1 MKKLILT
8 LIISTFA
15 NFNYVSAQTITMP
28 SGLTAD
34 TSSFVLLSSSGTT
47 PSISGFSGTL
57 LVTAVASAGNVKITT
72 QTDLLQAAGYCGHN
86 ADSSSDITGC
96 DDAGRTEI
104 GFRGTQADINTGLAT
119 LSFKG
124 DGSTGSPTVTLSVT
138 AAGTNYNSANGH
150 YYKVV
155 RNNGISWTDA
165 KTAAEASSFNGLTG
179 YLASIT
185 SLAENNFVKSKTAA
199 NAWLG
204 GTDSAVEGCWK
215 WTGGTGA
222 PDAGKI
228 FTSGNSGSGA
238 VSGCAVDSGY
248 AVVENSGANAAAR
261 QVGTFGWANGEPNNA
276 GTEHGLHMYGD
287 PSHASYGDWND
298 FSLTK
303 TSVNFY
309 VIEYG
314 GTTGETATTQ
324 GLTTLT
330 ISSLEASGSTHQAFN
345 DKQLSGIVEAQTE
358 SIKRHMY
365 NSTNSIMDRMEQF
378 RRTGENKSL
387 QLNDFRLV
395 LTEQGV
401 NNHTHAKLAKHYV
414 QKYSKE
420 FADKQGLDLTDN
432 NIEKF
437 ISELPLSKYMKQEF
451 NLKPNKWAMWSVGSL
466 SKGGLDFSVGQLG
479 RKNES
484 NGFTL
489 GADLDW
495 SDNSLLGFA
504 LRDEVEDVTISGDGT
519 KYKSDNSTL
528 SFYNT
533 WKANDENYVDAFIGF
548 GQTKQATTRIVD
560 ITNNTKVTGELKS
573 KQAFGAIKYNL
584 KKNYK
589 LINFN
594 NYSKANFGYTMFNSY
609 SENGDSNLKL
619 KFDDRDLKNYSISI
633 GSLMESKIDLKNSK
647 FIPYLRLEITE
658 DLTEASSLK
667 VNYISSS
674 SSQYSKSINKG
685 FSSIIRAE
693 TGFDW
698 SFKNSWNISSSIE
711 RIDKDGLGHQSNIK
725 FSANKSF

>member
-47 PSISGFSGTL
+47 PSISGFTATNL
-57 LVTAVASAGNVKITT
+57 LATVVASAGTLIVTT
-72 QTDLLQAAGYCGHN
+72 TTGLEKAAGYCDYT
-86 ADSSSDITGC
+86 ADSSSEPTKCKTEALDHE
-96 DDAGRTEI
+96 EI
-104 GFRGTQADINTGLAT
+104 GFIGTQAEINAALAT

-124 DGSTGSPTVTLSVT
+124 DGSTGSPSVTLSIT
-138 AAGTNYNSANGH
+138 LAGASYDSSTGH
-150 YYKVV
+150 YYKKVV
-155 RNNGISWTDA
+155 VADIDWGDA
-165 KTAAEASSFNGLTG
+165 RTAAKSDAQIFNGMRG
-179 YLASIT
+179 YLTNIT
-185 SLAENNFVKSKTAA
+185 SAAENSFITSKLAQS
-199 NAWLG
+199 AWIG
-204 GTDSAVEGCWK
+204 GSDSGTEKIWK
-215 WTGGTGA
+215 WMDGPEGDTTFTCEPSSGGGTGA
-222 PDAGKI
+222 TISGCTEQDYLNWDTNEPNDAG
-228 FTSGNSGSGA
+228 
-238 VSGCAVDSGY
+238 
-248 AVVENSGANAAAR
+248 
-261 QVGTFGWANGEPNNA
+261 GEDCV
-276 GTEHGLHMYGD
+276 HMYGSGSD
-287 PSHASYGDWND
+287 IGKWND
-298 FSLTK
+298 YDCADNR
-303 TSVNFY
+303 VDAY
-309 VIEYG
+309 IIEYG
-314 GTTGETATTQ
+314 GMGESVTVSGSTV
-324 GLTTLT
+324 LT
-330 ISSLEASGSTHQAFN
+330 IQSLDASGSTHQAFN

-378 RRTGENKSL
+378 RRTGENKGL
-387 QLNDFRLV
+387 QLNDFRLSFID
-395 LTEQGV
+395 EGV
-401 NNHTHAKLAKHYV
+401 DNHTHAKLAKYYL
-414 QKYSKE
+414 QKYSKKVSGKRGFNFTE
-420 FADKQGLDLTDN
+420 S

-437 ISELPLSKYMKQEF
+437 ITELPLSKYMKQEF
-451 NLKPNKWAMWSVGSL
+451 GLKPKKWAMWSEGSL
-466 SKGGLDFSVGQLG
+466 SKGSLNLNVGQLG
-479 RKNES
+479 RKNQS

-495 SDNSLLGFA
+495 TDNFLLGFA
-504 LRDEVEDVTISGDGT
+504 LRDETEDVEVSTNGT

-533 WKANDENYVDAFIGF
+533 WKANDENYVDTFIGF
-548 GQTKQATTRIVD
+548 GKTKQATTRIVD
-560 ITNNTKVTGELKS
+560 VTNKTKVTGELKS

>member
-1 MKKLILT
+1 MKKLILA
-8 LIISTFA
+8 LALSIFS
-15 NFNYVSAQTITMP
+15 NFNSVSAETITMP
-28 SGLTAD
+28 SSLTAD
-34 TSSFVLLSSSGTT
+34 TTAFVLLSSSGTT
-47 PSISGFSGTL
+47 PSISGYTATDL
-57 LVTAVASAGNVKITT
+57 LATIVASAGTLIVTT
-72 QTDLLQAAGYCGHN
+72 TTGLEQASGYCDYT
-86 ADSSSDITGC
+86 ADNSSEPTNCKLEASDHP
-96 DDAGRTEI
+96 EI
-104 GFRGTQADINTGLAT
+104 GFIGTQAEINAALAT

-124 DGSTGSPTVTLSVT
+124 DGSTGSPTITLSIT
-138 AAGTNYNSANGH
+138 PAGNNYNSANGH
-150 YYKVV
+150 YYKIV
-155 RNNGISWTDA
+155 NDDEISFADA
-165 KTAAEASSFNGLTG
+165 ITAAEGSTYNGLSG
-179 YLASIT
+179 YLVSIT
-185 SLAENNFVKSKTAA
+185 SEAENDFLNAKVNQ
-199 NAWLG
+199 NAWIG
-204 GTDSAVEGCWK
+204 GSDKASLTSNSHSVTEGTWE
-215 WTGGTGA
+215 WISG
-222 PDAGKI
+222 PDNGKTFFCQVAI
-228 FTSGNSGSGA
+228 SGK
-238 VSGCAVDSGY
+238 
-248 AVVENSGANAAAR
+248 ANAADSDCA
-261 QVGTFGWANGEPNNA
+261 VATGYSYNNWKSAEPNDHSSNTTGEEDCA
-276 GTEHGLHMYGD
+276 HMRSDGE
-287 PSHASYGDWND
+287 WND
-298 FSLTK
+298 FPCNS
-303 TSVNFY
+303 TSVDY
-309 VIEYG
+309 YIIEYG
-314 GTTGETATTQ
+314 GTAGETATTS

-330 ISSLEASGSTHQAFN
+330 VSSIEATGSTYQAFN

-358 SIKRHMY
+358 SMKRHMF
-365 NSTNSIMDRMEQF
+365 NSTNSIMNRMEQF
-378 RRTGENKSL
+378 RRTGDNKGL
-387 QLNDFRLV
+387 QLNDFRLSFID
-395 LTEQGV
+395 EGV
-401 NNHTHAKLAKHYV
+401 DNHTHAKLAKYYL
-414 QKYSKE
+414 QKYSKKVSGKRGFNFTE
-420 FADKQGLDLTDN
+420 S

-437 ISELPLSKYMKQEF
+437 ITELPLSKYMKQEF
-451 NLKPNKWAMWSVGSL
+451 GLKPKKWAMWSEGSL
-466 SKGGLDFSVGQLG
+466 SKGSLNLNVGQLG
-479 RKNES
+479 RKNQS

-495 SDNSLLGFA
+495 TDNFLLGFA
-504 LRDEVEDVTISGDGT
+504 LRDETEDVEVSTNGT

-533 WKANDENYVDAFIGF
+533 WKANDENYVDTFIGF
-548 GQTKQATTRIVD
+548 GKTKQATTRIVD
-560 ITNNTKVTGELKS
+560 VTNKTKVTGELKS

>member
-47 PSISGFSGTL
+47 PSISGFTATDL
-57 LVTAVASAGNVKITT
+57 LATVVASAGTLIVTT
-72 QTDLLQAAGYCGHN
+72 TTGLEKAAGYCDYT
-86 ADSSSDITGC
+86 ADSSSEPTKCKTEALDHE
-96 DDAGRTEI
+96 EI
-104 GFRGTQADINTGLAT
+104 GFIGTQAEINAALAT

-124 DGSTGSPTVTLSVT
+124 DGSTGSPSVTLSIT
-138 AAGTNYNSANGH
+138 LAGASYDSSTGH
-150 YYKVV
+150 YYKKVV
-155 RNNGISWTDA
+155 VADIDWGDA
-165 KTAAEASSFNGLTG
+165 RTAAKSDAQIFNGMRG
-179 YLASIT
+179 YLTNIT
-185 SLAENNFVKSKTAA
+185 SAAENSFITSKLAQS
-199 NAWLG
+199 AWIG
-204 GTDSAVEGCWK
+204 GSDSGTEKIWK
-215 WTGGTGA
+215 WMDGPEGDTTFTCEPSSGGGTGA
-222 PDAGKI
+222 TISGCTEQDYLNWDTNEPNDAG
-228 FTSGNSGSGA
+228 
-238 VSGCAVDSGY
+238 
-248 AVVENSGANAAAR
+248 
-261 QVGTFGWANGEPNNA
+261 GEDCV
-276 GTEHGLHMYGD
+276 HMYGSGSD
-287 PSHASYGDWND
+287 IGKWND
-298 FSLTK
+298 YDCADNR
-303 TSVNFY
+303 VDAY
-309 VIEYG
+309 IIEYG
-314 GTTGETATTQ
+314 GMGESVTVSGSTV
-324 GLTTLT
+324 LT
-330 ISSLEASGSTHQAFN
+330 IQSLDASGSTHQAFN

-378 RRTGENKSL
+378 RRTGENKGL

-395 LTEQGV
+395 LAEQGV
-401 NNHTHAKLAKHYV
+401 NKHTHAKLAKHYL

-420 FADKQGLDLTDN
+420 VADKQGLDLTDN

-437 ISELPLSKYMKQEF
+437 ISELPLSKYMKREF

-466 SKGGLDFSVGQLG
+466 SKGGLNFNVGQLG

-533 WKANDENYVDAFIGF
+533 WKANDKNYVDTFIGF

-573 KQAFGAIKYNL
+573 KQAFGAIKYNF
-584 KKNYK
+584 KKDFK
-589 LINFN
+589 LVNFN
-594 NYSKANFGYTMFNSY
+594 NYSKVNFGYTMFDAY
-609 SENGDSNLKL
+609 SEKGDSNLKL
-619 KFDDRDLKNYSISI
+619 NFDDRDLKSYAVSI
-633 GSLMESKIDLKNSK
+633 GSLIESKIDLRSSK
-647 FIPYLRLEITE
+647 LIPFLRIDITE
-658 DLTEASSLK
+658 DLTEGSNLK
-667 VNYISSS
+667 ANYVSSS
-674 SSQYSKSINKG
+674 SNQYSKSISKD
-685 FSSIIRAE
+685 FSAIIRAE

-698 SFKNSWNISSSIE
+698 NFNNGWHVSTTLD
-711 RIDKDGLGHQSNIK
+711 RINNDGFGHQNYLK
-725 FSANKSF
+725 FGANKSF